1 MNTRRANAQGDG
13 GETGPGEAMLQP
25 VRKSLGSR
33 IEASWLISF
42 AACVALLLAGPASA
56 CALGGYGSDAPETLS
71 LWLPIRAVRHRRS
84 CAAYPSPPPKW
95 SSLLHPVRAA
105 RLR

>member
-1 MNTRRANAQGDG
+1 
-13 GETGPGEAMLQP
+13 MLQR
-25 VRKSLGSR
+25 VRESLGSR

-42 AACVALLLAGPASA
+42 AVCVALLLAGPASA
-56 CALGGYGSDAPETLS
+56 CALGGTALMRLKLS

-95 SSLLHPVRAA
+95 SSLLRPVRAA